1 MQPIPAAPLQVCGY
15 FVGMAMDWRRGS
27 IFVTGLLLGMAGMVA
42 VLGSRDDAQDAKP
55 DKPVAQKTAPVPQP
69 GAPGAAPSTNVAGAG
84 PAAASFPSVNCSAL
98 EPVVQAMGS
107 DDGKASLQPDVG
119 KGAGTALSLMT
130 AGKEAAASGRMR
142 DAETVFLMACRTAQS
157 VQPADPVL
165 VADAQYQLGRHYAS
179 AAQPGARG
187 RSELLDRAT
196 SLYTAALETYKV
208 RHGDT
213 HEKTRFAAAG
223 LEAVQQAGGSDRL
236 LAKSVKT
243 PAATVAQA
251 SGQADT
257 IPAPASAQPAQ
268 SAKAQEQAKAQAEAQ
283 AKEAEAQAK
292 AAEAQAKAQQQARAA
307 ADAQAKAAAAA
318 QAKAEQQAKA
328 AADAQAKAA
337 AAAQAKAEQQAKAA
351 ADAQAK
357 AAAAAQA
364 KAEQQAKATADAQAK
379 AAAAAQAK
387 AEQQARAAADAQ
399 AKAQQQA
406 KAMADAQARAAA
418 AAQAKAEQQ
427 ARAQA
432 DAQAKAEQQARA
444 KAAAEQARAE
454 QQAKAT
460 QARAE
465 QQAAAAARAAA
476 RPAPQ
481 PTPATTT
488 TAARTRPSFDCTR
501 ARSPAERTICANE
514 DLARADRELGSL
526 HARAKAAAP
535 DARAFQRRSD
545 AIWAQREAS
554 CTDAECLRQWY
565 ARRRAELQA
574 AADVT
579 PATPRPAPRPAV
591 RQPRTDMEV
600 EVQDS
605 APAAASGSPYATPAN

>member
-257 IPAPASAQPAQ
+257 IPAPASAAPAQPAQ

-292 AAEAQAKAQQQARAA
+292 AAEAQAKAQQQAR
-307 ADAQAKAAAAA
+307 
-318 QAKAEQQAKA
+318 A

-427 ARAQA
+427 AKAAA

-465 QQAAAAARAAA
+465 QQAAAAAKAAA

-488 TAARTRPSFDCTR
+488 AAARTRPSFDCTR